1 MEVVVRAGT
10 LLNDFVR
17 ELERNGLALETLP
30 TLGDQTIGGALA
42 VGEST
47 IGGGG
52 GPCNYWLTRV

>member
-52 GPCNYWLTRV
+52 GGTL